1 MRLNDPPSQSTNH
14 SYAYERG
21 VVIEGIILMR
31 SCNREFGMNE
41 MRGKSTAR
49 RRATDSLQRLT
60 ESVEESA
67 IEKPLASPLNFL

>member
-1 MRLNDPPSQSTNH
+1 
-14 SYAYERG
+14 
-21 VVIEGIILMR
+21 MR